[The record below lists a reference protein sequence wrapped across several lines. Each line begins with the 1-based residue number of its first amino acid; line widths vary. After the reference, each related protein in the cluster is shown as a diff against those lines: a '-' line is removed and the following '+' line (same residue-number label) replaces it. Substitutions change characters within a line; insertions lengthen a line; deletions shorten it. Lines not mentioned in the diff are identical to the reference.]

1 MARPDKQNQAQDDFL
16 EKLVAV
22 NRTAK
27 VVKGG
32 RQFGFTALTVVGDG
46 AGRVGFGFG
55 KAREVPVAISK
66 AMAQARKNMVPVAL
80 KNDTLHFAM
89 HGTHGATKV
98 YMQPASDGTGVI
110 AGGGMRA
117 VLECAGVRNVLAK
130 SYGSRNPIN
139 VVRATVNALAAA
151 KSPEDIAAKR
161 GKSVEEI
168 LGYSPRR
175 YANGEQADHDHPGQ
189 EPRRPAEE
197 HPVVGAWPR
206 PAPPPPD
213 GAGCRHAAEP
223 RNDLRGQAPA
233 DGRGP
238 R

>member
-1 MARPDKQNQAQDDFL
+1 MARPEKAQPTDELL

-46 AGRVGFGFG
+46 SGRVGYGFG

-66 AMAQARKNMVPVAL
+66 AMAQARKNMINVAL
-80 KNDTLHFAM
+80 RNDMLYYAVQGE
-89 HGTHGATKV
+89 HGSTRV
-98 YMQPASDGTGVI
+98 RMQPASEGTGVI

-139 VVRATVNALAAA
+139 VVRATLHALSRVQA
-151 KSPEDIAAKR
+151 PEDIAAKR
-161 GKSVEEI
+161 GKSLEEI
-168 LGYSPRR
+168 TS
-175 YANGEQADHDHPGQ
+175 
-189 EPRRPAEE
+189 
-197 HPVVGAWPR
+197 
-206 PAPPPPD
+206 
-213 GAGCRHAAEP
+213 
-223 RNDLRGQAPA
+223 
-233 DGRGP
+233 
-238 R
+238 

>member
-1 MARPDKQNQAQDDFL
+1 MARPDNKSQAQDEFL

-46 AGRVGFGFG
+46 AGRVGYGFG

-66 AMAQARKNMVPVAL
+66 AMAQARKNLITVSL
-80 KNDTLHFAM
+80 RNDTLHYAIKGF
-89 HGTHGATKV
+89 HGATRV
-98 YMQPASDGTGVI
+98 LMQPASEGTGVI

-168 LGYSPRR
+168 LG
-175 YANGEQADHDHPGQ
+175 
-189 EPRRPAEE
+189 
-197 HPVVGAWPR
+197 
-206 PAPPPPD
+206 
-213 GAGCRHAAEP
+213 
-223 RNDLRGQAPA
+223 
-233 DGRGP
+233 
-238 R
+238 

>member
-1 MARPDKQNQAQDDFL
+1 MARPDMKSQAQDEFL

-66 AMAQARKNMVPVAL
+66 AMAQARKNMVSVAL
-80 KNDTLHFAM
+80 RNDTLHFPM

-161 GKSVEEI
+161 GKTVEEI
-168 LGYSPRR
+168 LG
-175 YANGEQADHDHPGQ
+175 
-189 EPRRPAEE
+189 
-197 HPVVGAWPR
+197 
-206 PAPPPPD
+206 
-213 GAGCRHAAEP
+213 
-223 RNDLRGQAPA
+223 
-233 DGRGP
+233 
-238 R
+238 